1 MIEIGEKEMGLLHE
15 MQNITDYKE
24 REHDI
29 CQYILQHPEEVA
41 SLSSRKLG
49 ELTFTSAATVTR
61 FCQKLGCKG
70 YPDFKLRFLSELKY
84 HDTPE
89 KEEEISISE
98 KESVVTMLR
107 KVEETYKRAIQE
119 TKDMLSLEQMMRIRK
134 LVRQAE
140 YIDFYV
146 YDANVALA
154 MYARNLL
161 FHSGKV
167 ANVYSETNIQEL
179 NALVSREKHLAII
192 ISRTGENAR
201 LVEVAKTLKRS
212 KTKTIIITCGKERT
226 LGKMGDERLY
236 TMARAAVDDFGT
248 VLFSTGVKYLLDVIF
263 GMEFS
268 YQYKENILLNQTYE
282 ERSRDRLW
290 TLINQV

>member
-1 MIEIGEKEMGLLHE
+1 MSAPPLRD
-15 MQNITDYKE
+15 MQMITDYTE
-24 REHDI
+24 REQDI
-29 CQYILQHPEEVA
+29 VRYIKQHPEQVA

-70 YPDFKLRFLSELKY
+70 YPDFKVRFLSELKY
-84 HDTPE
+84 QDTQE
-89 KEEEISISE
+89 KEEEILISE
-98 KESVVTMLR
+98 QESVVTMLR
-107 KVEETYKRAIQE
+107 KVEEIYKKAIQE
-119 TKDMLSLEQMMRIRK
+119 TKEMLSLEQMVRIRK
-134 LVRQAE
+134 LIHQAE

-179 NALVSREKHLAII
+179 NALINREKHLAVI

-201 LVEVAKTLKRS
+201 LVEISKTLKRS
-212 KTKTIIITCGKERT
+212 KTKTIVITCGKERT
-226 LGKMGDERLY
+226 LGKLGDERLY
-236 TMARAAVDDFGT
+236 TMARAGVNEF
-248 VLFSTGVKYLLDVIF
+248 VSVELSCGVK
-263 GMEFS
+263 
-268 YQYKENILLNQTYE
+268 
-282 ERSRDRLW
+282 
-290 TLINQV
+290 

>member
-1 MIEIGEKEMGLLHE
+1 MGLLHE
-15 MQNITDYKE
+15 MQNITDYTE

-212 KTKTIIITCGKERT
+212 KTKTIIMISHRLANVVKANCIYALDNGK
-226 LGKMGDERLY
+226 
-236 TMARAAVDDFGT
+236 
-248 VLFSTGVKYLLDVIF
+248 VIES
-263 GMEFS
+263 GSHE
-268 YQYKENILLNQTYE
+268 ELLNNHNIYY
-282 ERSRDRLW
+282 RLW
-290 TLINQV
+290 SKQKELETYGIGGINNE

>member
-1 MIEIGEKEMGLLHE
+1 MGLLRE
-15 MQNITDYKE
+15 MQNITDYTE
-24 REHDI
+24 REQDI
-29 CQYILQHPEEVA
+29 AQYILKHPEQMG

-49 ELTFTSAATVTR
+49 EVTFTSAATVTR

-70 YPDFKLRFLSELKY
+70 YPDFKVRFLSELKY
-84 HDTPE
+84 QDIQE
-89 KEEEISISE
+89 KEEQPLISE
-98 KESVVTMLR
+98 QESVVTMLR
-107 KVEETYKRAIQE
+107 KVDEIYKRAMQE
-119 TKDMLSLEQMMRIRK
+119 TKEMLSLEQMMRIRK
-134 LVRQAE
+134 FVHQAE

-167 ANVYSETNIQEL
+167 ASVYSETNIQEL
-179 NALVSREKHLAII
+179 NALVSREKHLAVI

-201 LVEVAKTLKRS
+201 LVEIAKALKRS
-212 KTKTIIITCGKERT
+212 KTKTIIITHGKERT

-236 TMARAAVDDFGT
+236 TRARAGMDEFGT
-248 VLFSTGVKYLLDVIF
+248 VLFSTGVKYLLDIIF

-268 YQYKENILLNQTYE
+268 QQYKENMMLNKTYE

-290 TLINQV
+290 TLINEV